1 MISWS
6 RVSLPKKDCLCLVW
20 LEKGELY
27 SVPVIAEYDKH
38 ACMFFEG
45 GIGLNKDFIK
55 AWSEIQ
61 EPEEWRLPK

>member
-38 ACMFFEG
+38 TYMFFEE

-61 EPEEWRLPK
+61 EPEEWRLTK